1 MFTFPIAS
9 QVSYLSLLLFVL
21 SNSVFIFDFVF
32 SPPPQPPKY
41 SRRHGP
47 VMSMRELGNFKLSDL
62 WEDTHYS
69 YSFEALTNDTS
80 ISELPWMMTKQE

>member
-9 QVSYLSLLLFVL
+9 QVCYLSLLLFML
-21 SNSVFIFDFVF
+21 FNSVFIFDFVF
-32 SPPPQPPKY
+32 SPQPPKY
-41 SRRHGP
+41 SCRHGP
-47 VMSMRELGNFKLSDL
+47 VMSMREELGNFKLSDL

-69 YSFEALTNDTS
+69 YSFEALTKDTS